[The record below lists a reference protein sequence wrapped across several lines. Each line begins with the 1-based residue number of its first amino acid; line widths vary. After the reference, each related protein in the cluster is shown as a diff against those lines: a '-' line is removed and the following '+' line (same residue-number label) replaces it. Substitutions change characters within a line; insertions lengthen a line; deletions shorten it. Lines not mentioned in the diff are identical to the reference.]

1 MKPQLFLPLAT
12 YPEANAEAVA
22 ANAVAVAAQLGASLQ
37 ATAFNPDIP
46 QVSNALSKLLL
57 DTPQMIRDAES
68 TSRKRG
74 KDLLAAVE
82 AEAAKAK
89 VAVAVSETSAPLALI
104 GEAACAQAR
113 YYDMALLGWEADND
127 SARMMAEA
135 VVFGSG
141 RPVVIMPGAAK
152 VSDIG
157 HVAIAWDGSR
167 VAARAVADA
176 RPFLEKASRVSVITV
191 VNEKKLDDANSAER
205 LAKVLTAAGVEAQA
219 VFVELRGSTI
229 GATLQETAMSVG
241 AGLLVMGGY
250 GHSRVRDFVLGGATA
265 GVLGELRLPVLLSH

>member
-1 MKPQLFLPLAT
+1 MKQQFFLPLAT
-12 YPEANAEAVA
+12 YPEANSEAVA
-22 ANAVAVAAQLGASLQ
+22 VNAMAIAAQLGGRLR

-57 DTPQMIRDAES
+57 DTPQMIRDAEA

-89 VAVAVSETSAPLALI
+89 VEVEVSEMSVPLAAI
-104 GEAACAQAR
+104 GEAACDQAR
-113 YYDMALLGWEADND
+113 YFDMALLGWESGND
-127 SARMMAEA
+127 TARMLAEA

-141 RPVVIMPGAAK
+141 RPALILPGAAN
-152 VSDIG
+152 VPAIG

-176 RPFLEKASRVSVITV
+176 RPFLQKASRVSVITV
-191 VNEKKLDDANSAER
+191 VNEKKLRDTNAAEK
-205 LAKVLTAAGVEAQA
+205 LAKVLTAGGVEARA
-219 VFVELRGSTI
+219 VFVELRDSTI
-229 GATLQETAMSVG
+229 GETLQETAKTVG
-241 AGLLVMGGY
+241 ADLLVMGGY

-265 GVLGELRLPVLLSH
+265 GVLGELRLSVLLSH

>member
-22 ANAVAVAAQLGASLQ
+22 ANAVAIAAQLGASLH

-57 DTPQMIRDAES
+57 DTPQMIRDAET

-82 AEAAKAK
+82 VEGRKAK
-89 VAVAVSETSAPLALI
+89 VAVELAEASATLPAI
-104 GEAACAQAR
+104 GEAACEQAR
-113 YYDMALLGWEADND
+113 YYDLSVLGWEAGNET
-127 SARMMAEA
+127 ARMLAEA

-141 RPVVIMPGAAK
+141 RPAVILPDTAK
-152 VSDIG
+152 VQTVG

-176 RPFLEKASRVSVITV
+176 RPFLDKASRVSIITV
-191 VNEKKLDDANSAER
+191 VNEKKLNDTHSAER
-205 LAKVLTAAGVEAQA
+205 LAKVLTAGGVEAQA
-219 VFVELRGSTI
+219 VFVELRDSTI
-229 GATLQETAMSVG
+229 GSTLQETAKSVG
-241 AGLLVMGGY
+241 ADLLVMGGY